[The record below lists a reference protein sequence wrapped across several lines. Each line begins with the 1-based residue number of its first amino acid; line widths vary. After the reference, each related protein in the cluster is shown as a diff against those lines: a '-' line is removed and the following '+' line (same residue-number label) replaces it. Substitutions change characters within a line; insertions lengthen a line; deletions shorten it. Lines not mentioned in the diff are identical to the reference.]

1 MVKKWLRVILTSVCM
16 MIGTTAFA
24 YVDDA
29 GIMGQFNYDN
39 SMNMWQYLN
48 DNGFQFKPDR
58 YRSNPGVDGYIKND
72 HSMFISIINKDR
84 FHLLQPGQL
93 VKVIILK
100 PGVSTDKGIQVG
112 SSVSDVIN
120 SYGKVYKKIEQD
132 VYKNEPNTG
141 WYGSELYRGAYPNDV
156 KYYLLCYQDEQ
167 SHTIQFIINASSKKV
182 SAIEYWWWG
191 DMHDDG
197 TFASPLYY
205 CCRSGGTMDY
215 YLLWHYVN

>member
-16 MIGTTAFA
+16 MIGMNAFA

-58 YRSNPGVDGYIKND
+58 YRSNPGVDGYMKND

-141 WYGSELYRGAYPNDV
+141 WYGSELYRGAYPNQV

-191 DMHDDG
+191 DMHDGG
-197 TFASPLYY
+197 TFADPLYH
-205 CCRSGGTMDY
+205 CWRSGGTMDY

>member
-1 MVKKWLRVILTSVCM
+1 MVKKWLCVILTSVCM
-16 MIGTTAFA
+16 MIGMNAFA

-58 YRSNPGVDGYIKND
+58 YRNNPGVDGYMKND

-120 SYGKVYKKIEQD
+120 SYGKVYKIIEED

-141 WYGSELYRGAYPNDV
+141 WYGPELYRGAYPNHV

-167 SHTIQFIINASSKKV
+167 SHTIRFIINDSSKKV

-191 DMHDDG
+191 DMHDSG
-197 TFASPLYY
+197 TIASPLYY
-205 CCRSGGTMDY
+205 CWRSGGTMDD